1 MPGWLSLLAPCP
13 RSPIPGLQ
21 DIFMDDVVANA
32 FLVLVSE
39 ASETWFTA
47 VLLLGLVRRAVSAA
61 RRVKRSSLARPGA
74 VHLVGLG
81 GSSWAGLSGPC

>member
-1 MPGWLSLLAPCP
+1 MSK
-13 RSPIPGLQ
+13 SPIQGPQ
-21 DIFMDDVVANA
+21 DLFIDNVVANA

-81 GSSWAGLSGPC
+81 VSSWAGLSGPC